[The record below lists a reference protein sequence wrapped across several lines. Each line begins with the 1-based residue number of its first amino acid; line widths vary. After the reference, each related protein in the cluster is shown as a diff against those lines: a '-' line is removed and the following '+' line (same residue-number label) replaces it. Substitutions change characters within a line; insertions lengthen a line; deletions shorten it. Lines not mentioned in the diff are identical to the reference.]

1 VEKGVEAWVDTMVER
16 PTLARIILRHAA
28 EAEEHPTGIFPGAES
43 LLRAGW
49 ALFEQG
55 RKTGELK
62 PVHEDP
68 FHAASAV
75 LGATVFFVT
84 GFSALLPNANF
95 KPLAPKQVEMHKTN
109 ALRTLHLLLGI
120 RPSKTASTR
129 RRKAAK

>member
-1 VEKGVEAWVDTMVER
+1 
-16 PTLARIILRHAA
+16 
-28 EAEEHPTGIFPGAES
+28 
-43 LLRAGW
+43 
-49 ALFEQG
+49 
-55 RKTGELK
+55 
-62 PVHEDP
+62 VHEDP